1 MLFSLRSALET
12 MCTHPCM
19 QEYNMELKV
28 LFPKTLPH
36 AGEQVTLG
44 LTAGEELKVFATGL
58 LLQIRADT

>member
-1 MLFSLRSALET
+1 
-12 MCTHPCM
+12 
-19 QEYNMELKV
+19 MELKV